1 MKNTLKSV
9 FATQALLSAT
19 LTLSATI
26 VTAGI
31 ASAADAPKPLEIAQA
46 APSSTSVASLDQVK
60 AYGSEGA
67 NNNEV
72 SQVTSVSQLSDVRPT
87 DWAFQALQSLVE
99 RYGCI
104 AGYPDKTYRG
114 NRALTRFE
122 FAAGLNA
129 CLDRVNELIAAS
141 TADLVK
147 KEDLATLQKLQ
158 EEFAAELATLRGR
171 VDSLEARAT
180 TLEKQQF
187 STTTKL
193 RGEAIFS
200 FSGALGDS
208 KAIGSVQQRAIDA
221 LPTAALRNAANA
233 AARTDVDENQTFSDR
248 VRLSLATSFT
258 GKDTLLTRLQA
269 RNITAFADAT
279 GTNMARLSY
288 EGSSPSGTPANNSVF
303 VDKLYYRLPIGAGS
317 VTFDAIGGEFYNNVP
332 NFNPLLAS
340 DGQGTI
346 SRFGRFNPIYRQ
358 GSSNSAS
365 GAGVTLNYPL
375 GQALTVSLGYL
386 ADNAS
391 DPTNANGL
399 FNGSNAALAQIA
411 FKPSQSIDLGLTYV
425 RSYDKGT
432 NVTVTS
438 GTGSRLA
445 NSPFASLVG
454 TTVNGQI
461 VRSSATSADQFG
473 AEAAIRL
480 TPGFTLAGWAG
491 YTKARLEDRN
501 VNADADIWNWAVTLA
516 FPDLGKKGNLAGI
529 VLGQPPKVTNSSLN
543 AREDRDTS
551 FHVEGLY
558 RYQLNNN
565 ISITPGIIVIFNPEN
580 NNANDTV
587 YVGTVRTTFTF

>member
-1 MKNTLKSV
+1 VNTEVMMKNTLKSL

-19 LTLSATI
+19 LTISATI

-67 NNNEV
+67 DNNEV

-104 AGYPDKTYRG
+104 VGYPDKTFRG
-114 NRALTRFE
+114 NRALTRYE

-158 EEFAAELATLRGR
+158 EEFSAELATLRGR

-200 FSGALGDS
+200 FSGALGGS
-208 KAIGSVQQRAIDA
+208 KAIGSVQQRAIDN

-233 AARTDVDENQTFSDR
+233 AARTDVNENQTFSDR

-279 GTNMARLSY
+279 GTNMSRLSY
-288 EGSSPSGTPANNSVF
+288 EGSSPSGTPANNGVF
-303 VDKLYYRLPIGAGS
+303 VDKLYYRFPIGAGS
-317 VTFDAIGGEFYNNVP
+317 VTVDAIGGEFYNNVP
-332 NFNPLLAS
+332 NFNPLLAN
-340 DGQGTI
+340 DGQGSI

-365 GAGVTLNYPL
+365 GAGLTLNYPL
-375 GQALTVSLGYL
+375 SQAFSVSLGYL

-391 DPTNANGL
+391 DPASARGL

-411 FKPSQSIDLGLTYV
+411 FKPSSAIDVGLTYV
-425 RSYDKGT
+425 RSYDRGG
-432 NVTVTS
+432 NVNVTS
-438 GTGSRLA
+438 GTGSLLA
-445 NSPFASLVG
+445 SQPFGGGA
-454 TTVNGQI
+454 
-461 VRSSATSADQFG
+461 ATSSDQFG
-473 AEAAIRL
+473 LESSIRL

-491 YTKARLEDRN
+491 YTKAHLESR
-501 VNADADIWNWAVTLA
+501 VTNADADIWNWAVTLA

-529 VLGQPPKVTNSSLN
+529 VLGQPPKVTNSSLGN

-558 RYQLNNN
+558 RYQLSNN

-580 NNANDTV
+580 NSANDTV
-587 YVGTVRTTFTF
+587 YVGTIRTTFTF